1 MTPSKLRKMSVD
13 ELIAQFARI
22 GEEQYAVISDENH
35 TKYNRL
41 YRQLADVRDELQ
53 SRPGD
58 QRRSLIR
65 LFDHPN
71 PQVRL
76 MAASMILELEPE
88 AARPVLQAIHD
99 SREPYLALNAG
110 MSLSLYDLGYRGSH

>member
-1 MTPSKLRKMSVD
+1 MVDVVEELR
-13 ELIAQFARI
+13 
-22 GEEQYAVISDENH
+22 
-35 TKYNRL
+35 NR
-41 YRQLADVRDELQ
+41 D
-53 SRPGD
+53 GD

-76 MAASMILELEPE
+76 MAASIILDLDLEPE

-110 MSLSLYDLGYRGSH
+110 MSLSLYDLGYRGSR

>member
-1 MTPSKLRKMSVD
+1 MTPSKLKSMDMDGLLARFVS
-13 ELIAQFARI
+13 IA
-22 GEEQYAVISDENH
+22 EKQYEIISDGGRAR
-35 TKYNRL
+35 YNRL
-41 YRQLADVRDELQ
+41 YQQLVDVVDELQ

-58 QRRSLIR
+58 QRRALVR

-76 MAASMILELEPE
+76 MAASMIQELEPA

-110 MSLSLYDLGYRGSH
+110 MSLSLFDLGYRGSR